1 MVIFIKK
8 VQALSR
14 KSKSFILML
23 IDFFLVTL
31 AVAIS
36 KLITTDS
43 FELGEFYLFIVP
55 ALFVF
60 FLFLS
65 GFYKYIFSETDI
77 SLILNKLLIASFL
90 SNTTLIFI
98 LNNGM
103 INFVISFSLS
113 ILFIIFYR
121 SYFKNYLI
129 NNKYEKTIGIYG
141 AGAAGNMLYSALT
154 KSLEYKVC
162 FFIDDDKSL
171 IGRSSGGIP
180 IISIQDAESY
190 VLKTG
195 VKEIA
200 LAIPSIS
207 DNKKIGIINSL
218 SILGLKITKVPPLE
232 DIILGKKSVDS
243 LSEFTINDLL
253 GRDLINP
260 KKNLL
265 NKSVSSDDTILITGA
280 GGSIGSELCVQISK
294 LNPKKLVLLDISEH
308 SLYEIERKLLT
319 NACKCEIEVIC
330 GSILD
335 DNLLQSI
342 HEKHRI
348 NFIFHAA
355 AYKHVPMV
363 EKNILQAIQNNVL
376 GTQKL
381 VEYAQRFNIKK
392 FVLISTDKAV
402 RPTNIMGAT
411 KRLCE
416 IILQSQNSQ
425 NKKNSKNKTIYSM
438 VRFGNVLGSSG
449 SVVPLFREQIKT
461 GGPIT
466 LTHKEI
472 SRYFMS
478 IPEAVGLVIQ
488 STTLASGGDV
498 FVLDMGEPIKIHDLA
513 KLMIKLSGK
522 TLKDANN
529 DGDIEIKITGLRKGE
544 KLYEE
549 LLIGDNVS
557 NTSHEKIMCARETF
571 LDYEKTRDVINEL
584 RVAINDNNEKDALK
598 ILYENIEDFNHN
610 IPT

>member
-1 MVIFIKK
+1 
-8 VQALSR
+8 
-14 KSKSFILML
+14 ML
-23 IDFFLVTL
+23 IDFILATL

-36 KLITTDS
+36 KLVTN
-43 FELGEFYLFIVP
+43 EPLNLGEFYLLVVP

-65 GFYKYIFSETDI
+65 GFYKDIFSETDI
-77 SLILNKLLIASFL
+77 SLILNKLLITSFS
-90 SNTTLIFI
+90 SNAALIFI
-98 LNNGM
+98 SNNGM
-103 INFVISFSLS
+103 INFVISFPLS
-113 ILFIIFYR
+113 ILFIVFYR
-121 SYFKNYLI
+121 SSIKNYLI
-129 NNKYEKTIGIYG
+129 NNKYEKIIGIYG

-154 KSLEYKVC
+154 KSMEYKVC

-171 IGRSSGGIP
+171 IGRLSGGIP
-180 IISIQDAESY
+180 IISIQDVESHI
-190 VLKTG
+190 LKND

-207 DNKKIGIINSL
+207 DNKKIRIINSL
-218 SILGLKITKVPPLE
+218 STLGLKITKVPPLE

-265 NKSVSSDDTILITGA
+265 NKSVSSNDAVLITGA
-280 GGSIGSELCVQISK
+280 GGSIGSELCVQVSK

-308 SLYEIERKLLT
+308 SLYEIERKLL
-319 NACKCEIEVIC
+319 NDSCKCEVEVIC

-342 HEKHRI
+342 HEKYGI

-363 EKNILQAIQNNVL
+363 EKNVLQAIQNNVL

-381 VEYAQRFNIKK
+381 VEYAQRFNVKK

-402 RPTNIMGAT
+402 RPTNVMGAT

-425 NKKNSKNKTIYSM
+425 NKKDKKNQTIYSM

-449 SVVPLFREQIKT
+449 SVVPLFREQIKK

-488 STTLASGGDV
+488 STTLASGGEV
-498 FVLDMGEPIKIHDLA
+498 FVLDMGEPIKIYDLA

-522 TLKDANN
+522 TLKDNN
-529 DGDIEIKITGLRKGE
+529 NGDIEIKITGLRKGE

-549 LLIGDNVS
+549 LLIDNNVS
-557 NTSHEKIMCARETF
+557 KTTHEKIMCARETF
-571 LDYEKTRDVINEL
+571 LDYEITRDVINEL
-584 RVAINDNNEKDALK
+584 RVAINNNNEKDALK
-598 ILYENIEDFNHN
+598 ILYENIEDFDHK
-610 IPT
+610 ISS